1 MSAPSFSIRTLI
13 AGEGLAGIAQSVKE
27 RQQQAA
33 SLRESVFDVRRIPAV
48 IYSDKKPILFHVA
61 QAGDESS
68 TADRIQVAMNFHS
81 SPGARCEI
89 SND

>member
-13 AGEGLAGIAQSVKE
+13 AGEGLAGIPQSLEE

-33 SLRESVFDVRRIPAV
+33 SLRESVFDVRRIAAV
-48 IYSDKKPILFHVA
+48 IHSHKKPILFHIA
-61 QAGDESS
+61 QASDERA
-68 TADRIQVAMNFHS
+68 TANRVQVAMNFHS